1 MKIKFLSAAIAI
13 VSVMAV
19 AACSSG
25 GTNAGGGGTGGT
37 GGGGSVGGGGSGG
50 GGGTG
55 GGGATESCHD
65 CACANATNGCS
76 LVCDDMTAGVLNF
89 CTAGQT
95 TGSQCSACV
104 ATNCGG
110 VALADCN

>member
-25 GTNAGGGGTGGT
+25 STNSGGGGTGGT
-37 GGGGSVGGGGSGG
+37 GGGGSVGGGGTGGVGG
-50 GGGTG
+50 GGG
-55 GGGATESCHD
+55 GANPTCHD
-65 CACANATNGCS
+65 CACTPSDNGCS

-95 TGSQCSACV
+95 TGSLCSACV
-104 ATNCGG
+104 ATHCGG